1 MDLFIGIIL
10 GFVSTVVITAF
21 LQKKK
26 CVVQPDEVVVRM
38 RGGLPHQIEQRSFF
52 YLPLFEDIQI
62 IKISP
67 ISLHFDFPKMQDH
80 RNLPVDVS
88 IQFQICFSVR
98 DLLFLLK
105 EVPDIQNALFWREQL
120 YPIMLRILKERV
132 PPNNSEL
139 RKIIEEVHLPFS
151 AISIRQVEVFS
162 AHTPLS
168 SFDSNNIED
177 KKLRTAARRYFV
189 SLEELEQYHD
199 QIEKLLDTSS
209 ILQSKLLNR
218 RDRID
223 NLHAEIVERQSFIR
237 QYAAQLLLQTQQ
249 RFDHIQQQ
257 MRERASQL
265 RKEAKNT
272 SQEVMYRKIIE
283 KEQQVL
289 SSKVDLHEKKQS
301 RLHQPLMQKIE
312 KQLSGKVDMDTANQ
326 NKENQNKENPNE

>member
-1 MDLFIGIIL
+1 MNLFIGIIL
-10 GFVSTVVITAF
+10 GFVIAVVITAF
-21 LQKKK
+21 LQKQK

-38 RGGLPHQIEQRSFF
+38 RGGLPHHIEQRSFF
-52 YLPLFEDIQI
+52 FLPLFEDV
-62 IKISP
+62 KIVKVSP
-67 ISLHFDFPKMQDH
+67 ISLHFDYPKMQDH
-80 RNLPVDVS
+80 KNIPIDVS
-88 IQFQICFSVR
+88 IQFQICFSIR
-98 DLLFLLK
+98 ELLLLLK

-120 YPIMLRILKERV
+120 YPIILRILKERV
-132 PPNNSEL
+132 PPRNSEL

-162 AHTPLS
+162 SHTPLS
-168 SFDSNNIED
+168 SFDPNNIED
-177 KKLRTAARRYFV
+177 KKLRTSARRYFV
-189 SLEELEQYHD
+189 SLEELERYHD

-209 ILQSKLLNR
+209 KLQSKLLNR

-249 RFDHIQQQ
+249 QFDHIQQK

-265 RKEAKNT
+265 RKQAQST
-272 SQEVMYRKIIE
+272 SQEVTYRKIID

-312 KQLSGKVDMDTANQ
+312 RQLSGQEEMR
-326 NKENQNKENPNE
+326 KENEKDEDK